1 MKEQP
6 DPAVWDALAP
16 GRAKC
21 VPLIKI
27 RLRPGEK
34 HPWKRQNPSKPE
46 ALGDPTAAPQIPEIQ
61 IPWALRSPCNT
72 PVLPIQKPNG
82 EPWFVQ
88 DFWVV
93 NEAVILIYSLVP
105 NLYTSSLKCWGALSV
120 SLFWISKLHLSVF
133 PCIQTL
139 GTFLPLNGGT
149 RTSWRLPDIREHC
162 FRRVF
167 G

>member
-1 MKEQP
+1 MLWYSPKKKERKKKEMKEKP

-72 PVLPIQKPNG
+72 PVLSIQKPNG

-88 DFWVV
+88 DF
-93 NEAVILIYSLVP
+93 
-105 NLYTSSLKCWGALSV
+105 
-120 SLFWISKLHLSVF
+120 
-133 PCIQTL
+133 
-139 GTFLPLNGGT
+139 
-149 RTSWRLPDIREHC
+149 
-162 FRRVF
+162 
-167 G
+167 